1 MKNRVVRGLVVGLS
15 AFLLAFLFHSLHLLR
30 PLEWKSWDLRLRLF
44 SNPSQANRDIVLF
57 FIDQESLDV
66 YEKEQGLSWPWPRQI
81 YSALIRYCIQAEV
94 EALVFDLTFSEGSV
108 YGVEDDEDF
117 AAAIAEA
124 GNVFLPIFLSQ
135 VEKEEV
141 PSYSHLE
148 EYSKQEKNIP
158 QKAIFPAKSVSL
170 PVENLLL
177 SARGVGNVRF
187 SPDEDGVYRRLPLY
201 FNYHSLVLPSL
212 PIAVAD
218 YLKGEKKAA
227 KIPLDSSGQMIIRF
241 HGPTGTYQSYSVAA
255 IINSYAQILEG
266 ITPQIPPQAFAHKVV
281 FVGASAPGL
290 YDLRPSPLSAVYPGV
305 EIMAT
310 ALDNIL
316 GKDFI
321 RQSPT
326 AVVLLFLFGLAL
338 LTALGTSWLQKIWQI
353 VLLAV
358 FCFALPA
365 AAAVFAFFR
374 GYWLD
379 FVAPEFAVL
388 LSFIGASLLNYQFEG
403 RRRRFIKSVF
413 RLYLSPH
420 VIERIIDNPDLL
432 RLGGEKREITSF
444 FSDVA
449 GFTAISEGLSPED
462 LVNLLNEYLSEMTDI
477 ILSSGGTLDKYE
489 GDAIIAFWNAP
500 IDQPD
505 HALRACWAALQCQSR
520 LEELRARFQE
530 QYGHEL
536 RMRIGINSG
545 SAVVGNMGSRERFDY
560 TAIGDTVNLASRLEG
575 ACKQFKVP
583 ILIGEETYEKVKAQL
598 VTREVDLIR
607 VVGRRRPVRIFQI
620 LGEQGTIEET
630 ELERIRSYEQALKFY
645 REGLWKKALILFE
658 RMENDILAQIY
669 VARCKS
675 LLESGSPEEWTG
687 IYELKE
693 K

>member
-1 MKNRVVRGLVVGLS
+1 MKNRVVRGLVVGMS
-15 AFLLAFLFHSLHLLR
+15 VFLLTFLIHSFHLLR

-44 SNPSQANRDIVLF
+44 SNPSQANRDIALF

-81 YSALIRYCIQAEV
+81 YSAIIRYCAGV
-94 EALVFDLTFSEGSV
+94 KALVFDLTFSEGSV

-135 VEKEEV
+135 VEKEEI
-141 PSYSHLE
+141 PSDSYLK
-148 EYSKQEKNIP
+148 EYSKEVKNIP
-158 QKAIFPAKSVSL
+158 QKAVFPAKSVSL
-170 PVENLLL
+170 PLESLLL
-177 SARGVGNVRF
+177 SALGIGNVRF
-187 SPDEDGVYRRLPLY
+187 SPDEDGIYRRLPLY
-201 FNYHSLVLPSL
+201 FSYRNLVLPSL
-212 PIAVAD
+212 PMAVAGF
-218 YLKGEKKAA
+218 LKETEKAA

-255 IINSYAQILEG
+255 IVNSYAQIAEG
-266 ITPQIPPQAFAHKVV
+266 RTPQIPPQDFADKVV

-316 GKDFI
+316 QGDFI

-326 AVVLLFLFGLAL
+326 AVLILFIFGLAL
-338 LTALGTSWLQKIWQI
+338 LTALGTSWLQKIWQV
-353 VLLAV
+353 VLLAI
-358 FCFALPA
+358 FCFIIPA
-365 AAAVFAFFR
+365 ATAAFTFSR

-388 LSFIGASLLNYQFEG
+388 LSFVGASLLNYQFEG
-403 RRRRFIKSVF
+403 KRRRFIKNVF
-413 RLYLSPH
+413 RHYLSPH

-449 GFTAISEGLSPED
+449 SFTAISEGLPPED

-477 ILSSGGTLDKYE
+477 VLSFGGTLDKYE

-500 IDQPD
+500 VDQPD
-505 HALRACWAALQCQSR
+505 HAWRACRAALQCQSR
-520 LEELRARFQE
+520 LEELRPRFQE

-536 RMRIGINSG
+536 WMRIGINSG

-560 TAIGDTVNLASRLEG
+560 TAMGDTVNLASRLEG

-583 ILIGEETYEKVKAQL
+583 ILIGEETCEKVKAQL
-598 VTREVDLIR
+598 VSREVDLIR
-607 VVGRRRPVRIFQI
+607 VVGRRKPARIFQI
-620 LGEQGTIEET
+620 LGEEGTIEET
-630 ELERIRSYEQALKFY
+630 ELERIRSFEQALKLY
-645 REGLWKKALILFE
+645 REGLWKKALSLFE
-658 RMENDILAQIY
+658 KMENDILAQIY

-687 IYELKE
+687 VYELKE